1 MPENYNYSI
10 EVIDEISRIAHA
22 EGVRIGK
29 QLKDDIKSGQLSPG
43 QYVDI
48 ILPMGEIRPER
59 FSLWTRTLL
68 ALGTPAAGKT
78 GNAALIGLG
87 AYTGGTSLLQLGVAT
102 DRRARLCYKASF
114 LFSSSAMVNG
124 GFSILAKTCHIS
136 QAGIVSEAF
145 GMAFLQLGNRAH
157 NMALKFEGKNHL
169 GQKTRPQSYSPD
181 GLGFIM
187 PRSDLPALST
197 ILEKIPFQAI
207 GQSIGISFTIYA
219 YSKVVISGYRY
230 GQQFVTKFKIKRR
243 SRLLKKQAF
252 FIIVRFSSVRC
263 RFNHRIRLKKQ
274 LSPLFCASEE

>member
-1 MPENYNYSI
+1 ME
-10 EVIDEISRIAHA
+10 EIFLKLVQQAA
-22 EGVRIGK
+22 EELLLEEIY
-29 QLKDDIKSGQLSPG
+29 IKSVKITNSGQDLAETLSNLK
-43 QYVDI
+43 I
-48 ILPMGEIRPER
+48 ITT
-59 FSLWTRTLL
+59 SARTNI
-68 ALGTPAAGKT
+68 GVT

-87 AYTGGTSLLQLGVAT
+87 AYTGGASLLQLGVAT

-274 LSPLFCASEE
+274 LSPLFCAS